1 MYRYFLFYYYDYYPN
16 GGMED
21 CVLKTNNFN
30 DLEKCIDEN
39 LVDEYWY
46 QSTISYYDAIEDK
59 IYFANF
65 EEYYDVN
72 GSTQYK
78 FAGWEEDEDE

>member
-1 MYRYFLFYYYDYYPN
+1 
-16 GGMED
+16 MED
-21 CVLKTNNFN
+21 CVLKTNNFD
-30 DLEKCIDEN
+30 DLEKYINEN

-59 IYFANF
+59 TYFANF

-78 FAGWEEDEDE
+78 FAVWEENNE